1 MPEFNVACTRS
12 CLLSRVNFV
21 GRPHLTGKPKTE
33 AFRASGGVKASRIQV
48 NLKASKSLI
57 LVYST
62 FSATPREAGFSELFA
77 YIL

>member
-1 MPEFNVACTRS
+1 MPEFNAACTRS

-48 NLKASKSLI
+48 
-57 LVYST
+57 YYT
-62 FSATPREAGFSELFA
+62 ATMATL
-77 YIL
+77 